1 MGRGE
6 LRFSSNFAR
15 FLAAYF
21 RRPRDFSTTVFRVR
35 GIVGVVSMK
44 RFVVCIAGALTGLL
58 ASTSA
63 MADHSFP
70 AALES
75 KSSPFMRVYGPS
87 QPPYGFVRFCESNA
101 QACAPQRMEDVRF
114 QPTPERLSEL
124 DEVNRWANHVIAP
137 ATDQEIYGV
146 SEFWTFPTDRGDCED
161 YALLKQSVLLARGWP
176 KSSLLL
182 TVVRDE
188 KGEGHAVL
196 TGPHGAGRL
205 RSRQQGRRRPSLEYV
220 GLLLHHAPVVSRPA
234 RVGVPRRQRSHRAGR
249 HRRCSRP
256 SLEFRSLPVARQLF
270 DLEPGS
276 PCPIPLGRASL
287 EPDTIPLVSGSNFL
301 PNDDR
306 DF

>member
-1 MGRGE
+1 
-6 LRFSSNFAR
+6 
-15 FLAAYF
+15 
-21 RRPRDFSTTVFRVR
+21 
-35 GIVGVVSMK
+35 MK
-44 RFVVCIAGALTGLL
+44 RFVVCIAGALAGIV
-58 ASTSA
+58 APTSA

-75 KSSPFMRVYGPS
+75 KASPFMRVYGPS
-87 QPPYGFVRFCESNA
+87 QAPYGFVRFCESNP

-196 TGPHGAGRL
+196 TARTAQGDFVLDNKVDDVRLWNTSGYYFIMRQSYLDPRVWVSLDINDRTAPDAIAGVREA
-205 RSRQQGRRRPSLEYV
+205 Q
-220 GLLLHHAPVVSRPA
+220 
-234 RVGVPRRQRSHRAGR
+234 
-249 HRRCSRP
+249 
-256 SLEFRSLPVARQLF
+256 
-270 DLEPGS
+270 
-276 PCPIPLGRASL
+276 
-287 EPDTIPLVSGSNFL
+287 
-301 PNDDR
+301 
-306 DF
+306 